1 MPADVDVRMR
11 TRAIAAYDAAA
22 DRRDDSALGF
32 LERAADRTIESL
44 ELEPGLRVLDVA
56 SGTGTA
62 SLRAAR
68 SVAPGGQVIGIDLAD
83 AMLEVA
89 RAKATRVGLDDI
101 VDFRRADM
109 MATGLP
115 DATFDAVV
123 CVFGLVLVPDM
134 PALARELWRMVKP
147 GGQLA
152 ITTWGPRLWAPMT
165 DVWKAAVAAERPDL
179 VLDADPW
186 ERATDTTTVAAI
198 LAEAGIPEAST
209 AVMPA
214 FDRWPLRTPRDW
226 WSIVM
231 GTGLRWTVDQLTE
244 EQATRV
250 RHATLD
256 FARRQPVDWIACN
269 VLYARA
275 TKPLD

>member
-32 LERAADRTIESL
+32 LARAADHTIASL
-44 ELEPGLRVLDVA
+44 ELQPGMRVLDVA

-62 SLRAAR
+62 SLVAAR
-68 SVAPGGQVIGIDLAD
+68 AVAPGGQVIGVDLAGS
-83 AMLEVA
+83 MLEVA
-89 RAKATRVGLDDI
+89 RANATRAGLDDV
-101 VDFRRADM
+101 VDFRCADM
-109 MATGLP
+109 TATGLP
-115 DATFDAVV
+115 DAAFDAVV

-165 DVWKAAVAAERPDL
+165 DVWKAAVAAERSDL

-209 AVMPA
+209 TVMPA

-244 EQATRV
+244 EQATHV
-250 RHATLD
+250 RQTTLEHAL
-256 FARRQPVDWIACN
+256 RQPVDWITCN

-275 TKPLD
+275 TKPHS

>member
-1 MPADVDVRMR
+1 MR
-11 TRAIAAYDAAA
+11 ARAIAAYDAAA
-22 DRRDDSALGF
+22 DRRDDRALGF
-32 LERAADRTIESL
+32 LARAADRTIASL
-44 ELEPGLRVLDVA
+44 ELQPGMRVLDAA
-56 SGTGTA
+56 SGTGTT
-62 SLRAAR
+62 SLFAAR
-68 SVAPGGQVIGIDLAD
+68 AVAPGGRVLGVDLA
-83 AMLEVA
+83 ASMLEVA
-89 RAKATRVGLDDI
+89 RGNATRAGLDD
-101 VDFRRADM
+101 VVEFRCADM
-109 MATGLP
+109 TATGLP
-115 DATFDAVV
+115 DASFDAVV

-134 PALARELWRMVKP
+134 AGLARELWRMVKP

-186 ERATDTTTVAAI
+186 ERATDTTTLAAI
-198 LAEAGIPEAST
+198 LASAEAGIPEAST
-209 AVMPA
+209 SVMPS
-214 FDRWPLRTPRDW
+214 FDRWPLRTPHDW

-250 RHATLD
+250 RHATLEH
-256 FARRQPVDWIACN
+256 ARRQPVDWITSN

-275 TKPLD
+275 TKPLA